1 MIYSHLYS
9 GAGPWPTINNIIHN
23 DKKKNDN
30 IGIHE
35 LLIWVMQYVK

>member
-23 DKKKNDN
+23 DKKNDN